1 MCVPRARLLTFDA
14 SVKIGGVLRMVK
26 AFAAELNLRAVRN
39 VEQQQHNRVEILLP
53 SRRHTLCFKS

>member
-39 VEQQQHNRVEILLP
+39 VEQQQA
-53 SRRHTLCFKS
+53 